1 MDSELAA
8 YRRGTGWLGRRLAFY
23 ASVDSTNDVAREAAR
38 DGADHGLVVIAE
50 EQSAGRGRLD
60 RRWVADA
67 GTSLLV
73 SMVFRPP
80 APMAAYAGRVPMAC
94 GLGLHAALRDATG
107 LDLKLKWP
115 NDLIADA
122 AGCDAGW
129 VKLAGML
136 GEVVIDAH
144 GEPEALVVGIGI
156 NVNVPATRLAEVAP
170 NAGSLAGL
178 LDRQLDRV
186 ALLDDLLVAVEREY
200 DALVAG
206 CDPLRRWR
214 GCLAWLGRSVTVVR
228 GKTRLAG
235 VAEDVDRD
243 GSLLLRARDGVLH
256 TLGAGDVSLRLD

>member
-8 YRRGTGWLGRRLAFY
+8 YRRSTGWLGRHLAFY
-23 ASVDSTNDVAREAAR
+23 ASVGSTNDVAIAAVQS
-38 DGADHGLVVIAE
+38 GADHGLVVIAE
-50 EQSAGRGRLD
+50 AQSAGRGRLD

-80 APMAAYAGRVPMAC
+80 APVAAYAGRVPMAC
-94 GLGLHAALRDATG
+94 GLGLHAAITDATG

-115 NDLIADA
+115 NDLIAEDT
-122 AGCDAGW
+122 GRDLGW
-129 VKLAGML
+129 LKLAGML
-136 GEVVIDAH
+136 GEVVSDAR

-156 NVNVPATRLAEVAP
+156 NVNVPTTRLAEVAP

-186 ALLDDLLVAVEREY
+186 ALLDGVLVAMEREY

-206 CDPLRRWR
+206 CDPLSRWR
-214 GCLAWLGRSVTVVR
+214 DCLAWLGRRVTVVR
-228 GKTRLAG
+228 GTTRLVG
-235 VAEDVDRD
+235 VAEDVDQD
-243 GSLLLRARDGVLH
+243 GSLLLRAADGVRH
-256 TLGAGDVSLRLD
+256 KLGAGDVSLRLD